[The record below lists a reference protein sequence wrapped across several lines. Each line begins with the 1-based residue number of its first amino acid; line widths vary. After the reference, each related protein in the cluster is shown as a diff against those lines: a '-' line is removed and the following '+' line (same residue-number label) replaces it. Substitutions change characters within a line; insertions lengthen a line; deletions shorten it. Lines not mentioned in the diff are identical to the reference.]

1 MASSTAPLATRRVF
15 VGDGDSRLGVAL
27 GRAFRDAGC
36 DVSCSRTSEDDLD
49 YATESFLV
57 DHGHAVRVERSTV
70 RSDRSSRLAEQTFDA
85 ERCAPLVGSRPAR
98 RPHQSRP
105 SPLTPPPPFL
115 LLLLLLLL
123 LSRRTTTPR

>member
-15 VGDGDSRLGVAL
+15 VGDGDSRLGVAI

-57 DHGHAVRVERSTV
+57 DHGHAVRVYRSFV
-70 RSDRSSRLAEQTFDA
+70 RSDRSS
-85 ERCAPLVGSRPAR
+85 PLHWFPYDRDRVVNADP
-98 RPHQSRP
+98 
-105 SPLTPPPPFL
+105 
-115 LLLLLLLL
+115 
-123 LSRRTTTPR
+123 